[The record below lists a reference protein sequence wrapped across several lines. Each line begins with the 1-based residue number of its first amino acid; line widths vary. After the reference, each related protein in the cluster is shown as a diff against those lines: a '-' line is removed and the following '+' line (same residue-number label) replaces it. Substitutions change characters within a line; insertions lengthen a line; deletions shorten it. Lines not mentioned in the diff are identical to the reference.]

1 MVAANGATFI
11 APVLCCSITP
21 LLQKLS
27 LHPDIEELLYSAEAI
42 RDRVQELGAEIS
54 RDYAGREVHLVCVL
68 RGGCIFAA
76 DLLRAL
82 ALPASID
89 FIAISSYGAGTRS
102 SGVVRLVKDLDDPV
116 ESRHVLIV
124 EDIVD
129 SGLTSSY
136 LLKLLSNRNA
146 ASVDVVALLDKPAAR
161 RAPHQPRYVGF
172 NVPDAFVVGYG
183 LDYNQRYRE
192 LPYIGTLKPDVYGGG

>member
-1 MVAANGATFI
+1 MHPHI
-11 APVLCCSITP
+11 A
-21 LLQKLS
+21 
-27 LHPDIEELLYSAEAI
+27 ELLYTATAI
-42 RDRVQELGAEIS
+42 SDRVQELGAEIS

-68 RGGCIFAA
+68 RGGAIFAA

-82 ALPASID
+82 TIPVTLD
-89 FIAISSYGAGTRS
+89 FIAISSYGKGTRS

-129 SGLTSSY
+129 SGLTSGY
-136 LLKLLSNRNA
+136 LMNLLADRHA
-146 ASVDVVALLDKPAAR
+146 ASVEVVALLDKPAAR
-161 RAPHQPRYVGF
+161 RAAHEPRYVGF
-172 NVPDAFVVGYG
+172 SVPNAFVVGYG

-192 LPYIGTLKPDVYGGG
+192 LPYIGTLKPDVYGGD

>member
-1 MVAANGATFI
+1 
-11 APVLCCSITP
+11 LTP
-21 LLQKLS
+21 
-27 LHPDIEELLYSAEAI
+27 LHPDIHELLYSEDEI
-42 RDRVQELGAEIS
+42 RARVRELGEQIS

-82 ALPASID
+82 TISATID
-89 FIAISSYGAGTRS
+89 FIAISSYGSGTRS

-136 LLKLLSNRNA
+136 LLKLLGDRKA
-146 ASVDVVALLDKPAAR
+146 ASVEVVALLDKPSAR
-161 RAPHQPRYVGF
+161 RSSHQPRYVGF
-172 NVPDAFVVGYG
+172 RVPDAFVVGYG
-183 LDYNQRYRE
+183 LDYNQRYRG
-192 LPYIGTLKPDVYGGG
+192 LPYIGILKPDVYGGG